1 MNPVHACIHPQA
13 KNEMEQ
19 ILASPDI
26 VDVPILVLANKNDVE
41 VLRHLSLARA
51 RSLSR
56 VYLLFLSHA
65 PVTLRISQ
73 ALPILFPSHV
83 HVATNL

>member
-51 RSLSR
+51 RSLSLEFICYFSR
-56 VYLLFLSHA
+56 TR
-65 PVTLRISQ
+65 P
-73 ALPILFPSHV
+73 
-83 HVATNL
+83 